1 MADITANFT
10 IYKGHH
16 HSELK
21 HIATVFRQSNFRDAL
36 QLIKQIPFNGNIFV
50 NSRNVKSVIEFLVP
64 FKPLNNID
72 LTPIVL
78 LFFTSNLILT
88 KGELKEFQAIVKHF
102 SSEEGWENKW
112 ATLENEEFLRV
123 ISPFL
128 DIVSNRIEQT
138 SHLNNSNEL
147 VETSDD
153 DYNMFVTSYFKSPID
168 DQEYSVIS
176 YNTAILS

>member
-1 MADITANFT
+1 MN
-10 IYKGHH
+10 Y
-16 HSELK
+16 
-21 HIATVFRQSNFRDAL
+21 
-36 QLIKQIPFNGNIFV
+36 QINYI
-50 NSRNVKSVIEFLVP
+50 
-64 FKPLNNID
+64 
-72 LTPIVL
+72 
-78 LFFTSNLILT
+78 LFFFIIIITSC
-88 KGELKEFQAIVKHF
+88 KEKIEK
-102 SSEEGWENKW
+102 NKNQVLPTLV
-112 ATLENEEFLRV
+112 TLENEEFLRV